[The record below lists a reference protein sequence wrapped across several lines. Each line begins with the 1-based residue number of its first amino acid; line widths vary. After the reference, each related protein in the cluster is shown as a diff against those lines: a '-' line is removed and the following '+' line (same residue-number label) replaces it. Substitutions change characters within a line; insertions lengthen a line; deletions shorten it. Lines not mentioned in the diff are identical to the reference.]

1 MIFKLVH
8 SSHNIKFEWNT
19 NNITKGSARLLGF
32 FPITSSEYAATHYS
46 DKPPDFSQHHVDLCI
61 PEIPDM
67 ACKRTITLTGSD
79 RNVIERI
86 PLNYSTGSYQ
96 YYEPDNFSVNYFTP
110 IKLDKLNIQLF
121 SDNDEEFDSQNTDNS
136 FEFEVT
142 ILVGSG

>member
-1 MIFKLVH
+1 M
-8 SSHNIKFEWNT
+8 
-19 NNITKGSARLLGF
+19 GF
-32 FPITSSEYAATHYS
+32 TPVDTPTAALTHYS

-67 ACKRTITLTGSD
+67 ACKRTITRTGGG
-79 RNVIERI
+79 RNIIDRI
-86 PLNYSTGSYQ
+86 PLTYPTGSYQ
-96 YYEPDNFSVNYFTP
+96 YYEPDNFAINYFTP

-142 ILVGSG
+142 ILVGRV